1 MKLMKLPFLSYGMG
15 KRENLPENIRELS
28 LTESRK
34 ERAIGGQKAME

>member
-1 MKLMKLPFLSYGMG
+1 MKIMKLPFLSYGMG
-15 KRENLPENIRELS
+15 KREKLPENIRELS